1 MLTAEQFVNNK
12 TKIVYNS
19 CYGGFGLSEKG
30 IELGRELSGDNTWN
44 DYKFELD
51 RADPILVQ
59 VVETL
64 GDEANNNYSY
74 LKIAEL
80 DKGTLYRIDEYDGMK
95 SVMTIDDYNWE
106 VA

>member
-64 GDEANNNYSY
+64 GDEANNNHCK
-74 LKIAEL
+74 LTIREL
-80 DKGTLYRIDEYDGMK
+80 DKGTLYRIDEYNGTEEI
-95 SVMTIDDYNWE
+95 MTIIIGK
-106 VA
+106 